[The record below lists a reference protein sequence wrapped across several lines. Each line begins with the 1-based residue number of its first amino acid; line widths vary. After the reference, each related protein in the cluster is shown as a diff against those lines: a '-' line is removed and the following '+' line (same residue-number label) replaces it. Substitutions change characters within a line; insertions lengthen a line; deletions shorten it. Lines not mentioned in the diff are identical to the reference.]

1 MRTLIGAFVIL
12 VALNL
17 GLSACGTDS
26 SACGS
31 ILKSTSDLAPK
42 ITSFELNSQLDGDPW
57 TLIFSATF
65 EDSNGDLGE
74 VGQARFYLGGEE
86 AATLSLNDIFVQNG
100 VESDA
105 TGGTL
110 AMPLR
115 FSETVS
121 DGAQVVLGLQL
132 FDSNSFASNCYSLGL
147 EFNVDDVN

>member
-1 MRTLIGAFVIL
+1 MRTLIGTF
-12 VALNL
+12 ALIACL
-17 GLSACGTDS
+17 SPALSACGTDS

-31 ILKSTSDLAPK
+31 ILKSTSELAPK
-42 ITSFELNSQLDGDPW
+42 ITDFDLNKQLEGDPW
-57 TLIFSATF
+57 TLIFAATF

-74 VGQARFYLGGEE
+74 VGQARFYLAGEE
-86 AATLSLNDIFVQNG
+86 AATLSLKEIFAQNG
-100 VESDA
+100 VDA
-105 TGGTL
+105 DANEGVL

-147 EFNVDDVN
+147 EFNLDNAK

>member
-1 MRTLIGAFVIL
+1 MRTLIGTFVVL
-12 VALNL
+12 LALSL
-17 GLSACGTDS
+17 GLNACGTDS

-31 ILKSTSDLAPK
+31 ILKSTSNLAPK

-86 AATLSLNDIFVQNG
+86 AATLSLNDIFAQNG
-100 VESDA
+100 VDSEA
-105 TGGTL
+105 NTGTL

-147 EFNVDDVN
+147 QFNIDDVN